1 LASLGWAMGQD
12 RSWPVDERAALKI
25 LFLSRWF
32 PYPPDNGS
40 KKRCFNLVK
49 ILASKYEV
57 DLISFASEP
66 IPAERLKGLEPYCQ
80 SVQTVQYK
88 DYNPQS
94 FRARLGYLSTWPRFI
109 YDTYRKEFRKTVQ
122 EACRKTGYDLVTASQ
137 VDMTPYT
144 KGVRGAKVLI
154 DEIELAFYQ
163 EDRKKQTDFLRRMRT
178 NLTWW
183 KHARYV
189 NSIIQRVD
197 GVSVVSENEKIILS
211 QLNHS
216 DCRVQVIPNGIEMDF
231 YQGDWGEPE
240 ADTLIYAGALSYF
253 ANLDAM
259 QYFIAEILPIIKK
272 SRPAVKLFITGR
284 FTETLRSKLP
294 IDPNVEFTGYLED
307 VRPHIGRA
315 WMSVIPLRIGGG
327 TRLKILE
334 ALAMGTPVV
343 STSKG
348 AEGLELETGRDILIR
363 DSPEAFAAG
372 VVEIL
377 GNRELRDRLG
387 TNGQLTTGSLYD
399 WNLIGGRF
407 LDFVD
412 DIVKSR

>member
-1 LASLGWAMGQD
+1 M
-12 RSWPVDERAALKI
+12 KI

-40 KKRCFNLVK
+40 KKRCFNLIK

-66 IPAERLKGLEPYCQ
+66 ITAERIKGLEPYCQ
-80 SVQTVQYK
+80 SVQAVQFK

-94 FRARLGYLSTWPRFI
+94 FRSRLGYFSTQPRFI
-109 YDTYRKEFRKTVQ
+109 YDTYRKEFRDNVQAACQKTS
-122 EACRKTGYDLVTASQ
+122 YDLVVASQ

-144 KGVRGAKVLI
+144 KEVGKAKVLI
-154 DEIELAFYQ
+154 DEIELTIYQ
-163 EDRKKQTDFLRRMRT
+163 EERKKQTDFMRRMRA

-183 KHARYV
+183 KHFRYV
-189 NSIIQRVD
+189 KSVIQRVD
-197 GVSVVSENEKIILS
+197 GLSVVSENEKENLS
-211 QLNHS
+211 QINHS
-216 DCRVQVIPNGIEMDF
+216 NCHIWVIPNGIEMDF
-231 YQGDWGEPE
+231 YQGDWGAPE

-272 SRPAVKLFITGR
+272 CRPAVKLFITGKLSD
-284 FTETLRSKLP
+284 TLRSKLP
-294 IDPNVEFTGYLED
+294 VDPNVEFTGYLED
-307 VRPHIGRA
+307 VRPSIGRA
-315 WMSVIPLRIGGG
+315 WLSVIPLRIGGG

-343 STSKG
+343 STRKG
-348 AEGLELETGRDILIR
+348 AEGLDLEVGRDILIG
-363 DSPEAFAAG
+363 DSPEAFSAE
-372 VVEIL
+372 VVKIL
-377 GNRELRDRLG
+377 ENQELRDRLG
-387 TNGQLTTGSLYD
+387 KNGQSTTGSLYD
-399 WNLIGGRF
+399 WKLIGGRF

-412 DIVKSR
+412 DIVISR

>member
-1 LASLGWAMGQD
+1 
-12 RSWPVDERAALKI
+12 VDERAAMKI

-40 KKRCFNLVK
+40 KKRCFNLIK

-57 DLISFASEP
+57 DLISYASEP
-66 IPAERLKGLEPYCQ
+66 ISAERLKGLEPFCQ
-80 SVQTVQYK
+80 SIQTVLFK

-94 FRARLGYLSTWPRFI
+94 FRARLGYFSNQPRFI
-109 YDTYRKEFRKTVQ
+109 YDTYRKEFYETVQ
-122 EACRKTGYDLVTASQ
+122 AACQKTSYDLVAASQ

-144 KGVRGAKVLI
+144 KDVGRAKVLI
-154 DEIELAFYQ
+154 DEIELTIYQ
-163 EDRKKQTDFLRRMRT
+163 EERKKQTDFLRKMRA

-183 KHARYV
+183 KHARFV
-189 NSIIQRVD
+189 DSVIQRVD
-197 GVSVVSENEKIILS
+197 GLSVVSENEKGILS

-216 DCRVQVIPNGIEMDF
+216 NCQIQVIPNGIEMDY
-231 YQGDWGEPE
+231 YQGDWGAPE

-259 QYFIAEILPIIKK
+259 QYFIADILPIIRK
-272 SRPAVKLFITGR
+272 SRPAVRLFITGR
-284 FTETLRSKLP
+284 LSETLRSKLP
-294 IDPNVEFTGYLED
+294 DDPNVEFTGYLED

-348 AEGLELETGRDILIR
+348 AEGLELEAGRDILIG

-372 VVEIL
+372 VVKIL
-377 GNRELRDRLG
+377 ENRELRDRLG
-387 TNGQLTTGSLYD
+387 KNGQLTTGSLYD
-399 WNLIGGRF
+399 WNLIGSRY

-412 DIVKSR
+412 DIVISR

>member
-1 LASLGWAMGQD
+1 M
-12 RSWPVDERAALKI
+12 KI

-40 KKRCFNLVK
+40 KKRCFNLIK

-66 IPAERLKGLEPYCQ
+66 ISTERLKALEPFCQ
-80 SVQTVQYK
+80 SVQTVQFK
-88 DYNPQS
+88 DYDPQS
-94 FRARLGYLSTWPRFI
+94 FRARLGYLSTRPRFI
-109 YDTYRKEFRKTVQ
+109 FDTYRKEFRDAVQ
-122 EACRKTGYDLVTASQ
+122 AACRKTSYDLVAASQ

-144 KGVRGAKVLI
+144 KDVGRTKVLI
-154 DEIELAFYQ
+154 DEIELTIYQ
-163 EDRKKQTDFLRRMRT
+163 EERKKQTDFLRRMRA

-183 KHARYV
+183 KHSRFV
-189 NSIIQRVD
+189 DSVIQRAD
-197 GVSVVSENEKIILS
+197 GLSVVSEKERGIIS
-211 QLNHS
+211 QINHS
-216 DCRVQVIPNGIEMDF
+216 NCKIQVIPNGIEMDF
-231 YQGDWGEPE
+231 YQGDWGAPEP
-240 ADTLIYAGALSYF
+240 DTLIYAGALSYF

-272 SRPAVKLFITGR
+272 RRPAVKLFITGKLS
-284 FTETLRSKLP
+284 EMLRSKLP
-294 IDPNVEFTGYLED
+294 GDPNVEFTGYLED
-307 VRPHIGRA
+307 VRPIIGRA
-315 WMSVIPLRIGGG
+315 WLSVIPLRIGGG

-334 ALAMGTPVV
+334 ALAMGIPVV

-348 AEGLELETGRDILIR
+348 AEGLELKAERDILIK

-377 GNRELRDRLG
+377 ENRELRDRLG
-387 TNGQLTTGSLYD
+387 KNGQLTTGSLYD
-399 WNLIGGRF
+399 WNLIGSRF

-412 DIVKSR
+412 DIVISR

>member
-1 LASLGWAMGQD
+1 M
-12 RSWPVDERAALKI
+12 RI

-40 KKRCFNLVK
+40 KKRCFNLIK
-49 ILASKYEV
+49 ILASKYEI
-57 DLISFASEP
+57 DLISFTSEP
-66 IPAERLKGLEPYCQ
+66 ISAEQLKGLEPYCQ
-80 SVQTVQYK
+80 SVQTVQFK
-88 DYNPQS
+88 DYNPRS
-94 FRARLGYLSTWPRFI
+94 LRARLGYLSNRPRFI
-109 YDTYRKEFRKTVQ
+109 YDTYRKEFRETAQAACQKTS
-122 EACRKTGYDLVTASQ
+122 YDLVIASQ

-144 KGVRGAKVLI
+144 KDIGKAKVLI
-154 DEIELAFYQ
+154 DEVELTIYQ
-163 EDRKKQTDFLRRMRT
+163 EERKKQTNFLRKLRA

-189 NSIIQRVD
+189 DSVIQRAD
-197 GVSVVSENEKIILS
+197 GLSVVSENEKENLS

-216 DCRVQVIPNGIEMDF
+216 NCQIQVIPNGIEMDF
-231 YQGDWGEPE
+231 YQGDWGAPE

-259 QYFIAEILPIIKK
+259 QYFIAEVLPIIKK
-272 SRPAVKLFITGR
+272 SRPAVKLMITGR
-284 FTETLRSKLP
+284 LSETLRSKLP
-294 IDPNVEFTGYLED
+294 DDPNVEFTGYLED

-348 AEGLELETGRDILIR
+348 AEGLELEAGRDLLIR
-363 DSPEAFAAG
+363 DSPQAFAEG

-377 GNRELRDRLG
+377 ENRDLRDQLG
-387 TNGQLTTGSLYD
+387 KNGQSTTGSLYD
-399 WNLIGGRF
+399 WTLIGSRF

-412 DIVKSR
+412 DIVEAR

>member
-1 LASLGWAMGQD
+1 M
-12 RSWPVDERAALKI
+12 KI

-40 KKRCFNLVK
+40 KKRCFNLIK

-66 IPAERLKGLEPYCQ
+66 ISAERLKGLKPFCK
-80 SVQTVQYK
+80 SVQTVQFK

-94 FRARLGYLSTWPRFI
+94 FRARLGYLSTRPRFI
-109 YDTYRKEFRKTVQ
+109 YDTYRKEFRAAVQ
-122 EACRKTGYDLVTASQ
+122 AACRKTSYNLVVASQ

-144 KGVRGAKVLI
+144 IDVGRTKVLI
-154 DEIELAFYQ
+154 DEIELTIYQ
-163 EDRKKQTDFLRRMRT
+163 EERKKQTDFLRRLRAT
-178 NLTWW
+178 LTWW

-189 NSIIQRVD
+189 DSVIQRAD
-197 GVSVVSENEKIILS
+197 GLTVVSENEKGIIS
-211 QLNHS
+211 HINHS
-216 DCRVQVIPNGIEMDF
+216 NCRIQVIPNGIEMDF
-231 YQGDWGEPE
+231 YQGDWGAPEP
-240 ADTLIYAGALSYF
+240 DTLIYAGALSYF

-284 FTETLRSKLP
+284 LSETLRSKLP
-294 IDPNVEFTGYLED
+294 GDPNVEFTGYLED
-307 VRPHIGRA
+307 VRPNIGRA
-315 WMSVIPLRIGGG
+315 WLSVIPLRIGGG

-334 ALAMGTPVV
+334 ALAMSTPVV

-348 AEGLELETGRDILIR
+348 AEGLELQAGRDILIE

-377 GNRELRDRLG
+377 ENRELRDRLG
-387 TNGQLTTGSLYD
+387 KNGQLTTGSLYD
-399 WNLIGGRF
+399 WNLIASRF
-407 LDFVD
+407 LNFVD
-412 DIVKSR
+412 NIVISR